1 MKHTRTFLLLMAV
14 LVLSA
19 PLALAQTVEL
29 SILQWSH
36 FVPRYDEWF
45 DAYAE
50 DWGKENGV
58 DVRVDTS
65 TCRSCRR
72 P

>member
-1 MKHTRTFLLLMAV
+1 MRLR
-14 LVLSA
+14 
-19 PLALAQTVEL
+19 EL

-50 DWGKENGV
+50 DWGKANGADVSV
-58 DVRVDTS
+58 DHVNVGELPAALTAATEARGAT
-65 TCRSCRR
+65 SCRR
-72 P
+72 